1 MTLLSKAIFA
11 LGPVLS
17 LATAAPLFAQSD
29 DSQTQSFKTWVT
41 RSSHRVS
48 SLGFDAPGNDLSA
61 FGDAIE
67 DARIVVFGDAVEGAA
82 EPLQMRN
89 RLFRYLVENE
99 GFTTIVLESGILEGK
114 AVDDYVG
121 GSSGNFDRVLAEG
134 ITTGFS
140 GYTGNRDLVRWMR
153 QRNADPARKRR
164 LHFFGFDISGSP
176 LNGLGEGSVD
186 QPLRVALAYLDR
198 VDPESAASFHSR
210 LDPLLPSVFWDFAGA
225 MCVSQGG
232 PWCAEV
238 PESERA
244 ELAGRKQYFALD
256 AVERDRLTATIAD
269 LVAQIDRNPLRY
281 REASSA
287 EAYDWGLRAAVA
299 ARQTD
304 AFLRARVPVGW
315 SPPDGPPKVG
325 DGAQKGRTK
334 AMVDNFAW
342 ILDHLSKDDK
352 ILVYTTR
359 FHAAGAPLTVGNGA
373 PILPFGAELRKL
385 HGSDVVIVGDLVS
398 DGETGCGTQMV
409 LPIPKPSPTSID
421 GMMAS
426 LNVPYFYVDLRQA
439 PAELSSWLHQ
449 QQALQAGGQQRTSL
463 ADAFDFLFYTGTLSA
478 ACPIDPSAFRVPLPK
493 NIGE

>member
-1 MTLLSKAIFA
+1 M
-11 LGPVLS
+11 
-17 LATAAPLFAQSD
+17 
-29 DSQTQSFKTWVT
+29 
-41 RSSHRVS
+41 
-48 SLGFDAPGNDLSA
+48 
-61 FGDAIE
+61 
-67 DARIVVFGDAVEGAA
+67 
-82 EPLQMRN
+82 
-89 RLFRYLVENE
+89 
-99 GFTTIVLESGILEGK
+99 
-114 AVDDYVG
+114 
-121 GSSGNFDRVLAEG
+121 
-134 ITTGFS
+134 
-140 GYTGNRDLVRWMR
+140 
-153 QRNADPARKRR
+153 
-164 LHFFGFDISGSP
+164 
-176 LNGLGEGSVD
+176 
-186 QPLRVALAYLDR
+186 
-198 VDPESAASFHSR
+198 
-210 LDPLLPSVFWDFAGA
+210 
-225 MCVSQGG
+225 
-232 PWCAEV
+232 
-238 PESERA
+238 
-244 ELAGRKQYFALD
+244 
-256 AVERDRLTATIAD
+256 
-269 LVAQIDRNPLRY
+269 
-281 REASSA
+281 
-287 EAYDWGLRAAVA
+287 
-299 ARQTD
+299 
-304 AFLRARVPVGW
+304 GW